1 LLIIKANVGR
11 CESIKAAGKAGDAIA
26 RLNFWSKKEALPSKI
41 IRLGNYRYSALLD
54 SCSIKLLKIVSIDAI
69 SGRLRCS
76 LDIVRLH
83 NCPPFTA
90 LSYTWALTGVSVNP
104 DEEEAPNYGEDYKV
118 ECQTTTIEG
127 DESRVTNGYLTISE
141 NLFDMLF
148 QLAGSGH
155 KAPIWIDAMCINQK
169 DITERA
175 SQVSLM
181 GEIYSKAVEVLVWL
195 GKDKTGLNDFLWLHR
210 ELLPKLRA
218 LSISGTITA
227 SDVDNPLTLSALGFM
242 SVEMW
247 DDLWDAYRLFCASR
261 RWFFR
266 VWIVQEI
273 SLAHTVTVWCGN
285 KVLP

>member
-1 LLIIKANVGR
+1 
-11 CESIKAAGKAGDAIA
+11 
-26 RLNFWSKKEALPSKI
+26 
-41 IRLGNYRYSALLD
+41 
-54 SCSIKLLKIVSIDAI
+54 
-69 SGRLRCS
+69 
-76 LDIVRLH
+76 
-83 NCPPFTA
+83 
-90 LSYTWALTGVSVNP
+90 LTGASANP
-104 DEEEAPNYGEDYKV
+104 DEEEAPNYGKDYKV

-141 NLFDMLF
+141 NLFDVLF
-148 QLAGSGH
+148 QLAKSGH

-169 DITERA
+169 DNIERV

-181 GEIYSKAVEVLVWL
+181 GEIYSKDVEVLVWL
-195 GKDKTGLNDFLWLHR
+195 GKDKTGLKDFLWLHR

-218 LSISGTITA
+218 LSISDTITA
-227 SDVDNPLTLSALGFM
+227 SDVDNSLTLSTLGFM
-242 SVEMW
+242 SVERW